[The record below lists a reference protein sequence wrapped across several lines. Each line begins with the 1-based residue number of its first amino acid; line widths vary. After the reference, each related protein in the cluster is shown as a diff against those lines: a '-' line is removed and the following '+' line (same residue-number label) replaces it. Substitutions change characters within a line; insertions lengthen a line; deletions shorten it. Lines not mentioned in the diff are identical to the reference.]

1 MFIRRNGSIAVLE
14 PTCRHD
20 CFSFILNQ
28 DAASEINQEF
38 MDCIFRVLLEAHSLK
53 KGPL

>member
-1 MFIRRNGSIAVLE
+1 MTASALL
-14 PTCRHD
+14 
-20 CFSFILNQ
+20 LNQ

-38 MDCIFRVLLEAHSLK
+38 MDCIFQVLLEAHSLK